1 MAREQWPD
9 DLAALAA
16 QVESDRRRRRFTEA
30 AFAIV
35 GAGVLLLVVVPRLPV
50 HGVRRLGGGLLL
62 GFGAW
67 LDLAANREWKAA
79 GSALAAGRPVVDLGR
94 LPGRLGSGLVTGVG
108 LGLLLL
114 ELAHRR

>member
-1 MAREQWPD
+1 MAGEPGGPGF
-9 DLAALAA
+9 AALAA
-16 QVESDRRRRRFTEA
+16 QIESDRRRRRFTEA

-35 GAGVLLLVVVPRLPV
+35 GAGVLVLMVVPRLPV

-67 LDLAANREWKAA
+67 LDLAANREWRSAA
-79 GSALAAGRPVVDLGR
+79 AALSANRPVAFGR
-94 LPGRLGSGLVTGVG
+94 LPGRLVSGLAFGLG

-114 ELAHRR
+114 ELAPRR